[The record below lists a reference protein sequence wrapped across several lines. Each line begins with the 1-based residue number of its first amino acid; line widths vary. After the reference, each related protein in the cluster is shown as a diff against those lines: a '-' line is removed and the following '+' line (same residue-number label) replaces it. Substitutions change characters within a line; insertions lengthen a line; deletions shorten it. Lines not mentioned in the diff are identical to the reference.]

1 MALPTLLK
9 KLFQNDGAGPQ
20 LRKEIVPMQPYELC
34 EIYYFRHPTLRP
46 GFAPCTGSVIEHADQ
61 AYPLAY
67 EYLQTEEG
75 QLICKTE
82 AEWQTMSTA
91 TYYTNASGVAEGW
104 NGVGGVPF
112 FVVDTEAKTIRL
124 PDTRGMYME
133 AAGLDG
139 LTVGGVHSD
148 TMRLVQVADKRVG
161 QMGSQ
166 NDYVNIDIGPI
177 KKTRAWYSNNVLSGS
192 GTGYGNGGVALGY
205 DNSSIYPTGSFIAPR
220 AFGVVACTYLGA

>member
-9 KLFQNDGAGPQ
+9 KLFQNDGAGPK
-20 LRKEIVPMQPYELC
+20 LRQEIVPMQPYELC

-67 EYLQTEEG
+67 EYLQTAEG

-82 AEWQTMSTA
+82 QEWQTMSTA

-139 LTVGGVHSD
+139 LTVGGVH
-148 TMRLVQVADKRVG
+148 ADKVR
-161 QMGSQ
+161 
-166 NDYVNIDIGPI
+166 N
-177 KKTRAWYSNNVLSGS
+177 ASGS
-192 GTGYGNGGVALGY
+192 VGSSGACVFQNATGIIYSSGSKCSHIQYNSGGSAYPVIGIQL
-205 DNSSIYPTGSFIAPR
+205 SRQIPTGSQTKPR
-220 AFGVVACTYLGA
+220 AFGAIACVYLGS

>member
-9 KLFQNDGAGPQ
+9 KLFQNDGAGPK
-20 LRKEIVPMQPYELC
+20 LRQEIVPMQPYELC

-67 EYLQTEEG
+67 EYLQTAEG

-82 AEWQTMSTA
+82 QEWQTMSTA

-112 FVVDTEAKTIRL
+112 FVIDTNAKTIRL

-139 LTVGGVHSD
+139 LTVGGVH
-148 TMRLVQVADKRVG
+148 ADKIREIEGIVCGWNGYPASGAFVLGTYARNAQGNAGAGYAQFSFKASRV
-161 QMGSQ
+161 
-166 NDYVNIDIGPI
+166 V
-177 KKTRAWYSNNVLSGS
+177 
-192 GTGYGNGGVALGY
+192 
-205 DNSSIYPTGSFIAPR
+205 PTGTHAAPR
-220 AFGVVACTYLGA
+220 SFGTLACTYLGA